1 MLIWEYNNQFFLGIN
16 ALKVKEAQVEN
27 GFEKYVPYIMGL
39 IFKLWFSEKN
49 GEQITGYSIF
59 QINEILNANI

>member
-1 MLIWEYNNQFFLGIN
+1 MEMLIWEYNNQFFLGIN

-39 IFKLWFSEKN
+39 IFKL
-49 GEQITGYSIF
+49 
-59 QINEILNANI
+59 